1 MLENDLQSKISS
13 YADKESEYVQKWD
26 DLQRDQ
32 QNFESERAEETKNL
46 ESLRKEASDEFTK
59 VKAERAKVQEKERRL
74 DEERKNARQ
83 QSESVA
89 SKHQGELQRV
99 RSQEM
104 TKLLIASGLCFV
116 IGIAVALFLSK
127 SQ

>member
-32 QNFESERAEETKNL
+32 KSFEAERAEETKNL

-89 SKHQGELQRV
+89 
-99 RSQEM
+99 
-104 TKLLIASGLCFV
+104 
-116 IGIAVALFLSK
+116 
-127 SQ
+127 

>member
-32 QNFESERAEETKNL
+32 KSFEAERAEETKNL

-83 QSESVA
+83 QSESIA
-89 SKHQGELQRV
+89 TKHRDDLQRV

-104 TKLLIASGLCFV
+104 TKLLVASGLCFV